1 MPAAPPTGGACVRA
15 VAARMCCATRVYAVR
30 SSNEEKRLVDH
41 ESQQYTNFRERAA
54 RKSVRCTASD
64 GLAKYAV
71 IKIDPNHHTKPRE
84 WAPPKRI
91 SKTNNDT
98 SCFNQNCPVE
108 PANTSKGVSLCMCQG
123 SMSHTGSQRSHTS
136 TSAFFTKTNWIPFS
150 FGECR
155 GVSKKRGKISLLLY
169 RVPTLWMNLDLASL
183 ADLNIP
189 SLARL
194 RPNQVDSKHHHHRG
208 WSGVQI
214 PSTAG
219 QH

>member
-1 MPAAPPTGGACVRA
+1 MAITASGSETFALGNSGGPPQCRGSGAPMPAAPPTGGACVRA

-98 SCFNQNCPVE
+98 SCLNQTV
-108 PANTSKGVSLCMCQG
+108 LL
-123 SMSHTGSQRSHTS
+123 
-136 TSAFFTKTNWIPFS
+136 
-150 FGECR
+150 
-155 GVSKKRGKISLLLY
+155 SLL
-169 RVPTLWMNLDLASL
+169 T
-183 ADLNIP
+183 
-189 SLARL
+189 LAREYHCACAKGRYRTPVANEVVQVHL
-194 RPNQVDSKHHHHRG
+194 RFLPKLIGSF
-208 WSGVQI
+208 VQFW
-214 PSTAG
+214 
-219 QH
+219 